1 MCTEEPVS
9 DVAAMGNLAAET
21 REAIASSADRVGM
34 FALFA
39 EGHSASMLM
48 KRLGQLV
55 LLNGSSHM

>member
-1 MCTEEPVS
+1 
-9 DVAAMGNLAAET
+9 MGNLAAET

-39 EGHSASMLM
+39 EGHSTSMLM